1 MEEEFETEPIV
12 KSEPGKAHNLPF
24 IPKEED
30 VDGEEFEKMMEERYR
45 PGSTYV
51 TYAEDNYENK
61 RSIDGNVLVTSVKDP
76 IVWKVKCTV

>member
-61 RSIDGNVLVTSVKDP
+61 RSIDGNVLVPSVKDP